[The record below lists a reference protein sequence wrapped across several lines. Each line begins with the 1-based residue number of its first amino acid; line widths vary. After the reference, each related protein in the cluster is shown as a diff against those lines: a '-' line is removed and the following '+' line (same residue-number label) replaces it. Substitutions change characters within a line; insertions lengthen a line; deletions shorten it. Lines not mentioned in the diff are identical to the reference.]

1 MQQYHRRFTY
11 ILFVLSLLGCGTFAE
26 DDDDE
31 FVVEFISDLLL
42 GAALAVCGHYAWCQM
57 LLITMALAFVVIAII
72 MFIST
77 GECLCKR
84 PTGKDFRRSATVY
97 GGYRLFGG

>member
-1 MQQYHRRFTY
+1 MRQYHRRFTY

-31 FVVEFISDLLL
+31 FVVEIISDLLL
-42 GAALAVCGHYAWCQM
+42 GAALAVCEHYAWCQM
-57 LLITMALAFVVIAII
+57 LLITVALAFIVIAII

-77 GECLCKR
+77 GECLCKC
-84 PTGKDFRRSATVY
+84 PSGKDLRRSATVY
-97 GGYRLFGG
+97 GGYRLFAR